1 MGYHISEVAQK
12 GPDGG
17 VDIIAYTDPL
27 GAQQPRILVQ
37 VKHKPETSIPP
48 AEIQQLAGAMKRP
61 SDVGIFATSGNF
73 SSNAKKE
80 ARNSGQHIELID
92 FGRLIDLWQ
101 EHYQD
106 LSDEQKNILPL
117 HPIYFL
123 GSNE

>member
-80 ARNSGQHIELID
+80 ARNSGQHIELIE
-92 FGRLIDLWQ
+92 LI
-101 EHYQD
+101 YG
-106 LSDEQKNILPL
+106 KNITRTYLMNKK
-117 HPIYFL
+117 IYYPYIQSIF
-123 GSNE
+123 